1 MESALPMETGG
12 EVGTVACCE
21 CGTSIQPNSANISSV
36 GGFSSHLYIITPAN
50 LQHCKFCDR
59 YLVPPNGWL
68 FAALESKELLS
79 LCLKRLKPQ
88 LTNVRLV
95 DAAFIWT
102 EPHSKRVKVKLTVQ
116 KEVFTNAVLQQTFV
130 VEFVICGQ
138 VCEECHRVQ
147 AKDYWRACVQVRQ
160 KCEFKKTLF
169 TLEQTLLKH
178 DALQQCTSVKPVP
191 TGMDFFFA
199 KQQDARKLLEFINT
213 ILPCKYHYSQ
223 QLISQDIRNNTFD
236 YKHTYCIDV
245 CPITKDSLICLPKRL
260 AQSYGNLGQ
269 MVVCL
274 RVSSV
279 IQLINPQT
287 LQMVELNGLTYFKDP
302 FEILLDPKA
311 LVEFY
316 VIEEESIDNYQHP
329 NGHGHI
335 STKHHL
341 SHLFVC
347 RASEVG
353 VPDATIYSAKTHL
366 GNFVTVGDT
375 VFGYDLVNCNVNS
388 DIWDQLSD
396 DEKPD
401 VILVHCRAIHY
412 KNPDL
417 LRELIVAN
425 PGILNATRTHD
436 GRSALHYAAIHGSTD
451 CIGVL
456 LDGTEIDVDAVAGI
470 TDSLKTSL
478 LLAADLGH
486 LTACRRLVEAG
497 ADLFYCDANGYSA
510 LQLAQIRNHGRIA
523 EYLFECIDSIR
534 RESQK
539 LRQELCAAC
548 TTNNYGQV
556 MTTLSKCTTQ
566 NRREILGAGKTD
578 EDGKSALYL
587 ACEHGYSEIVRA
599 LLTVKD
605 HSTMDT
611 QSGNTVLH
619 AACKS
624 NNFATIQ
631 LVFEAFPEQVDV
643 INDEKSLPLHLACEV
658 GNLEAVRLLMSHK
671 YADGLKNVF
680 EKTINGPSYEFG
692 FDLNA
697 ANHECRTCLHLA
709 VENGHLEVVKFMLKF
724 RIQLFSLD
732 QNDQL
737 IPTEIGSPLL
747 LDTYAINGRTPLMTA
762 VCNIQTEIVEL
773 LLDSGADVNLPLAI
787 TDLEVACL
795 TTEEVRCVGS
805 GALIEAALAN
815 HLDLLQLLFFHGAV
829 DYDNQAL
836 RWEPIDK
843 RPDNK
848 ISRKIAKTE
857 NFRVISAF
865 LDQLTFSDSEN
876 RINTANQSIDRS
888 TPILSA
894 VDRLKSLDLLNSAK
908 PTQPCR
914 LDWHNAGLQWLSVEL
929 MSSAAHRLNPRVRNM
944 KNVLMAITRL
954 DLSDNQLTQLPD
966 EIFQL
971 RSLKSLNLDRNKLDE
986 LVLPR
991 GEFGCPFLETFNAED
1006 NQIMVIPDTFFD
1018 CTHFPNLRTVN
1029 LSGNRLRR
1037 LPATTWRSPKLHEL
1051 NVSRNEIT
1059 DILAH
1064 YADDSRSRRD
1074 ARVRHGRSNA
1084 TDGAV
1089 RRAMERRGGEQRN
1102 PPVAAQE
1109 EKSQETQRRP
1119 SVPVLKSDVIR
1130 ANIWQNEI
1138 NIAPVDDAEEP
1149 SDPSV
1154 RASIRGLET
1163 NGTSNSIKIL
1173 NLSGNKLRTLPDCL
1187 ACYCPRL
1194 IKLDLSNNEISSLRS
1209 VECLPPTL
1217 KHLNLM
1223 QNRLSA
1229 MFRRPDTLA
1238 LHCYAPSSESG
1249 SSNAGAAA
1257 RSRSKSV
1264 ARNQQRSLSII
1275 RASKEIENHDLCAHK
1290 MHCRLENLKTLN
1302 LSQNQLQTLDLF
1314 IPFET
1319 RHVDSMPD
1327 AANWKEMQLRSHLIF
1342 PVLTNLDVSHNEL
1355 KLLPSNISLLTQLAV
1370 LNLSEN
1376 RQLEKLPV
1384 ELGLLEKLWSVSVGG
1399 CLLKDPLK
1407 EIVASGNFKTMDLLS
1422 FLRNEL
1428 DNSKPY
1434 PKLKLMF
1441 LGRTEVGKTALL
1453 NQLRAEGQTSKSALS
1468 NNESWAAR
1476 IGHSPSRSA
1485 SKSSFSTKE
1494 RRALVDVAEWIYEP
1508 PKSSKTMK
1516 SEGSVT
1522 FRTWD
1527 FDRLQKDFQQIP
1539 QYFMTRRSIC
1549 LVVWKVTDGEI
1560 AINEIHEWL
1569 LAIHARAP
1577 NTTVIIVGSHL
1588 DCVEENIKRF
1598 PDNYLENL
1606 EQIIQQRFVNIAD
1619 SDKKGLPK
1627 VVASTFVSVK
1637 TRFNIQHLCQL
1648 IYYAAQQ
1655 VKTPARRTKLLQEKV
1670 PSSFLRLE
1678 KLVVKLTDD
1687 FRIRNEEPVIRMDAL
1702 WSRLNNEFQL
1712 SQRAVTNSK
1721 DNSTTESNGKKA
1733 ENRLFRNRLQFRQA
1747 CQFLHENGAIVTFD
1761 DTQLRDFCFI
1771 DPPWLYTVLRT
1782 ILSQPQRSTTSLVST
1797 AANSGTT
1804 LISTTDLF
1812 VQLKANL
1819 AQRRIKFS
1827 LKHSQLPKFEIALPS
1842 FTRTLL
1848 ISPLLPDE
1856 YLLRADYPG
1865 AKIRCRSK
1873 IDKFRCRQQPSMYQ
1887 SFTTSSITDSEPA
1900 MSSSRYSTARSAHN
1914 RLGRSLGFRSHQFA
1928 SATQSNGETD
1938 GLTVDSKEKVEV
1950 RIEYKD
1956 VYRRIYLMQYVPVG
1970 FWPRLTAR
1978 ILNDEKLCNTIA
1990 ELFVLGEDEEE
2001 MGFKSRLSNDC
2012 ALFCEVN
2019 DALNG
2024 ETSDDRKGGF
2034 DFLLWQTGIE
2044 VRLFGEY
2051 ICSLKQFLP
2060 LANVR
2065 DTNYSMA
2072 DLHRRSDDLQWRRLS
2087 IANEFVVEL
2096 LIPLMDMNLTWKGMD
2111 YRVRTCEKQATRF
2124 LASLVGIVD
2133 DLLEDWFPALGTRF
2147 VHTSDGQLLVDR
2159 LITCN
2164 QCAQMQQQEEKQWR
2178 RERKTSDPTRKTA
2191 VYLFSVEEC
2200 ILEVHDQQNQRSK
2213 LRNECPIHGQQDV
2226 AKLAP
2231 DIVFSDLAVDFVYE
2245 PHNVKKGKLIGSG
2258 AFGCVY
2264 SGYARSRLDVFD
2276 EVALKVLQQNGNTQF
2291 ERPMLVDTSD
2301 RLETI
2306 ARSYCV
2312 ARQELNLLGDLE
2324 HTNITLL
2331 IGFSRPPITLL
2342 MELAPHGALD
2352 QMLSRYKR
2360 SELRLQWSTLQQT
2373 CGQVSKALEFL
2384 HSHHIIYRDLKAE
2397 NVLVWKFPLPH
2408 GKSTNSAVQVKL
2420 GDYGI
2425 SRFSYPSDVCKGYGG
2440 TEGFMAPEILRYNGE
2455 FEYTEKVDCY
2465 SFGIFIYELISLRH
2479 PFDNQDQMKDCIFE
2493 GQRPLVS
2500 EKDILCPT
2508 NVLDLMVACW
2518 SENAANRPSSSE
2530 LVTITSA
2537 PEFTNLSDVA
2547 VLSGGEMSQV
2557 AAVIVGNNDE
2567 LSSQL
2572 SPQCWLSRADGTFTV
2587 LNFNQFGFIDA
2598 ETVGPL
2604 KTSQWTAIAE
2614 VGGHLWL
2621 GNAIGEISVFCVSSN
2636 QERASFHVETLD
2648 TGLQT
2653 SDLPINSSP
2662 YESRTIRSIGWFAE
2676 RSVLLITLP
2685 HAVLLCSR
2693 PQGGILPQW
2702 LATVRSEEFVNA
2714 STLLHSASDYQ
2725 LWTAHDEARVVMHHL
2740 AGSTHRLL
2748 YSASA
2753 SHSNRPEDGKRVK
2766 FLVPS
2771 RQSYGHAWSSL
2782 ENDGRVFMWE
2792 NGVIRRTLD
2801 CSKIL
2806 PVSESLSSMTIFDE
2820 EENEVNGKE
2829 ATIDEE
2835 NIRLRSGIGG
2845 KRSRITAL
2853 AVYQTNLCVEQLVV
2867 GTSLGVIIILECKTL
2882 SPLTSFRTYT
2892 SAVETIL
2899 CANSQKP
2906 SGRQSK
2912 TNDEPGFAADSYFVT
2927 IGRRYRNL
2935 IKRLALN
2942 VCDSTEQPED
2952 ANFAVV
2958 WQGDQWRT

>member
-401 VILVHCRAIHY
+401 VILAIHY

-486 LTACRRLVEAG
+486 LTA
-497 ADLFYCDANGYSA
+497 Y
-510 LQLAQIRNHGRIA
+510 
-523 EYLFECIDSIR
+523 SIR

-658 GNLEAVRLLMSHK
+658 GNLEAVRFH
-671 YADGLKNVF
+671 
-680 EKTINGPSYEFG
+680 
-692 FDLNA
+692 LN
-697 ANHECRTCLHLA
+697 LSDDY
-709 VENGHLEVVKFMLKF
+709 FQF

-836 RWEPIDK
+836 R
-843 RPDNK
+843 
-848 ISRKIAKTE
+848 
-857 NFRVISAF
+857 
-865 LDQLTFSDSEN
+865 
-876 RINTANQSIDRS
+876 
-888 TPILSA
+888 
-894 VDRLKSLDLLNSAK
+894 
-908 PTQPCR
+908 
-914 LDWHNAGLQWLSVEL
+914 
-929 MSSAAHRLNPRVRNM
+929 
-944 KNVLMAITRL
+944 NVLMAITRL

-1119 SVPVLKSDVIR
+1119 SVPVFDDGFR

-1173 NLSGNKLRTLPDCL
+1173 NLSG
-1187 ACYCPRL
+1187 
-1194 IKLDLSNNEISSLRS
+1194 
-1209 VECLPPTL
+1209 
-1217 KHLNLM
+1217 
-1223 QNRLSA
+1223 
-1229 MFRRPDTLA
+1229 
-1238 LHCYAPSSESG
+1238 
-1249 SSNAGAAA
+1249 
-1257 RSRSKSV
+1257 SRSKSV

-1428 DNSKPY
+1428 DK
-1434 PKLKLMF
+1434 
-1441 LGRTEVGKTALL
+1441 
-1453 NQLRAEGQTSKSALS
+1453 AEGQTSKSALS

-1678 KLVVKLTDD
+1678 K
-1687 FRIRNEEPVIRMDAL
+1687 
-1702 WSRLNNEFQL
+1702 
-1712 SQRAVTNSK
+1712 
-1721 DNSTTESNGKKA
+1721 
-1733 ENRLFRNRLQFRQA
+1733 FRQA

-1827 LKHSQLPKFEIALPS
+1827 LKHSQLRECLLSLLAKFEIALPS

-1938 GLTVDSKEKVEV
+1938 GLTVDSKEKVE
-1950 RIEYKD
+1950 D

-2164 QCAQMQQQEEKQWR
+2164 QCAQMQQQEEKH
-2178 RERKTSDPTRKTA
+2178 ERKTSDPTRKTA

-2373 CGQVSKALEFL
+2373 CGQ
-2384 HSHHIIYRDLKAE
+2384 AE

-2614 VGGHLWL
+2614 IR
-2621 GNAIGEISVFCVSSN
+2621 AFKRKIEIPSHNIKCFS
-2636 QERASFHVETLD
+2636 
-2648 TGLQT
+2648 